1 MMEGT
6 TRLDPSAALKQK
18 FGLQERASFAHLG
31 LSFVN
36 LKVFHTPRNSRA
48 HSRAAP
54 RNAERKP
61 EKRVLTDPLELPMID
76 QRCGGIDADL
86 RCRAVASSARVEG
99 RSANVWDNHNI

>member
-18 FGLQERASFAHLG
+18 FGLQERGSFAHLG

-36 LKVFHTPRNSRA
+36 HKVFHAPPDSLVRSCAASRNT
-48 HSRAAP
+48 
-54 RNAERKP
+54 ERKP
-61 EKRVLTDPLELPMID
+61 DKRVLTNPLKLPVID
-76 QRCGGIDADL
+76 QRRGGIDAYL
-86 RCRAVASSARVEG
+86 RCCAVASSTRVEG

>member
-36 LKVFHTPRNSRA
+36 HKVFHTLRDSRA
-48 HSRAAP
+48 RLCAASR
-54 RNAERKP
+54 NTERKP
-61 EKRVLTDPLELPMID
+61 DKRVLTDPLKLPVID
-76 QRCGGIDADL
+76 QRCSGIDADL